1 MSADA
6 AAQQPWSQREG
17 EPDGA
22 YARFLV
28 YCHLGP
34 SRSIDA
40 AYRAVVGAAKG
51 SKRRAP
57 GQWFRDSQQ
66 WDWPRRAEAWD
77 VFHLIE
83 AGRLAVARFVAVLS
97 DLAVR
102 LLRELEEGDVK
113 PRSWADLLATV
124 QVIGQH
130 LPPETILAVCQETA
144 LRAQSGP
151 GTAGS

>member
-1 MSADA
+1 MSTEA
-6 AAQQPWSQREG
+6 APRQPWSQREG

-40 AYRAVVGAAKG
+40 AYQTVAGAAKG

-66 WDWPRRAEAWD
+66 WEWHRRAEAWD
-77 VFHLIE
+77 IFHLRQ
-83 AGRLAVARFVAVLS
+83 AGAPGVAEVVA
-97 DLAVR
+97 APFR
-102 LLRELEEGDVK
+102 
-113 PRSWADLLATV
+113 
-124 QVIGQH
+124 
-130 LPPETILAVCQETA
+130 
-144 LRAQSGP
+144 P
-151 GTAGS
+151 GRPAGT